1 MNEKRND
8 GVTFIDDRDKS
19 KMLHR
24 VLQENLW
31 NIICDRVMESKQIY
45 LYKSVDFIWNTLLIY
60 PQRYLMHLLSFYL
73 PLLSD
78 SFSPQFMK
86 KY

>member
-1 MNEKRND
+1 
-8 GVTFIDDRDKS
+8 
-19 KMLHR
+19 
-24 VLQENLW
+24 
-31 NIICDRVMESKQIY
+31 MESKQIY

-60 PQRYLMHLLSFYL
+60 AQRYLMHLLSFYL

-86 KY
+86 TY